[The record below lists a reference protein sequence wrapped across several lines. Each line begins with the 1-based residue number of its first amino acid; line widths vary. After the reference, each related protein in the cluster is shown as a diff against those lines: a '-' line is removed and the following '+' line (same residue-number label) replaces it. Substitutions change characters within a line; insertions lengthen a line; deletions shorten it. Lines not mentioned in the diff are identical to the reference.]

1 MKHYLL
7 MNQIEI
13 LNNIAYVT
21 YEDFMLKINAK
32 NLKYLLIQNEC
43 NSIHNPPKWFI
54 DNNKEIYT
62 LDTNNNKK
70 RLVDIIMKKKV
81 RKYIF
86 ENDNHFD
93 FTSDNIVVKT
103 KKFLNYLNKEFKIEE
118 KINGV
123 IKRTGRSA
131 GVEKNPIY
139 KIKVDNKDIFLMYCE
154 VDTYTIIDKNTIEKI
169 KKFNNKEVTWYL
181 LKNGYIGGHVKIK
194 NKKTIIYLH
203 QHLMDHYGKGLTKGT
218 NTVDHINTNKLDN
231 RLDNLR
237 LVNQSEQNKNRG
249 KRKRQK
255 SAKCSLPDFIK
266 ELPKYVQYINSK
278 GGYFCIRNHPNYP
291 NEYFQSSTK
300 KEVSLQEKYQ
310 STLDKL
316 KEYNNKKIKTLDKS
330 SNSNT
335 GVKYIS
341 KTLIHSNDAFSFDIK
356 IEGKRYTKKKSKIEL
371 KDFLQL
377 VLATFP
383 HIRKYLEK
391 EWNVSFITSD
401 NNINHLK
408 QMLPKYFSMYQEKKR
423 NKDEYFWIISYNKR
437 ANGKRI
443 SIKRTL
449 ANINSESVKSTI
461 NSINLKL

>member
-1 MKHYLL
+1 MSLNYLTDL
-7 MNQIEI
+7 NCFKLHQKILIDNNSIERIFTSKTISNFENFKKKDNNWYINYYNKETLFIKILFPNQVFDSVSFIDGNSDN
-13 LNNIAYVT
+13 LR
-21 YEDFMLKINAK
+21 FK
-32 NLKYLLIQNEC
+32 NLKFKKKYNEDL
-43 NSIHNPPKWFI
+43 NSEKYKILKKGHPYYITHGKFSGQFRNMFW
-54 DNNKEIYT
+54 YV
-62 LDTNNNKK
+62 LDKTNNNKYY
-70 RLVDIIMKKKV
+70 IMDCKAPNNINEFIMFSKNSLQKILNIGGSRNV
-81 RKYIF
+81 WYI
-86 ENDNHFD
+86 
-93 FTSDNIVVKT
+93 
-103 KKFLNYLNKEFKIEE
+103 
-118 KINGV
+118 G
-123 IKRTGRSA
+123 A
-131 GVEKNPIY
+131 
-139 KIKVDNKDIFLMYCE
+139 
-154 VDTYTIIDKNTIEKI
+154 
-169 KKFNNKEVTWYL
+169 
-181 LKNGYIGGHVKIK
+181 NGYVATTFKEENKRKIR
-194 NKKTIIYLH
+194 YLH
-203 QHLMDHYGKGLTKGT
+203 QHLMDHHGKGLSKGN

-316 KEYNNKKIKTLDKS
+316 KEYNKKIKTLDKS

-356 IEGKRYTKKKSKIEL
+356 IEDKRYTKKKSKIEL